1 MNNLTSASINSN
13 MQFYDNE
20 NYDDICEN
28 ILNITKKYIQEY
40 LKELNEIPKDL
51 DKNLI
56 KQLLNYKELFNLNKR
71 RIKNLIEMM
80 LEIL

>member
-1 MNNLTSASINSN
+1 MNNLTSSSINSN